1 MESDCTAM
9 NDAELVEQILNGN
22 NNAFRYLVANYQR
35 LVLHVVGRIVRRQ
48 DEVEDICQEVFIKVF
63 RKMKRFRGESRL
75 STWIATIAYNTSIS
89 HVRKLARRGEQ
100 LYEDNPAVIA
110 LERDES
116 LNQKVVEKEE
126 AKKILMEMIE
136 QLPVNYRT
144 VLTLF
149 HLEEFSYKEIEEITG
164 MPEGTIKSYL
174 SRARKLLKGKLE
186 KVVES
191 EKTNFLLIMRENEK
205 YFDAEKIV
213 DEALKSEPNFSLP
226 DNFAEMVAEKVG
238 RKFAW
243 QQYVMEFLIYLGA
256 FVGIAII
263 SAAIALIWY
272 DTNWTEWLN
281 FILTNVG
288 LVVGINFLAVFIL
301 FADRVL
307 LRYFMFKA
315 EEVV

>member
-1 MESDCTAM
+1 MESDNVAM

-63 RKMKRFRGESRL
+63 RKLKRFRGESRL

-116 LNQKVVEKEE
+116 LNQKVVEKDE
-126 AKKILMEMIE
+126 ARKILMEMIE
-136 QLPVNYRT
+136 RLPVNYRT

-174 SRARKLLKGKLE
+174 SRARKLLKEKLE

-191 EKTNFLLIMRENEK
+191 EKTNIF
-205 YFDAEKIV
+205 V
-213 DEALKSEPNFSLP
+213 DYA
-226 DNFAEMVAEKVG
+226 
-238 RKFAW
+238 
-243 QQYVMEFLIYLGA
+243 
-256 FVGIAII
+256 
-263 SAAIALIWY
+263 
-272 DTNWTEWLN
+272 
-281 FILTNVG
+281 
-288 LVVGINFLAVFIL
+288 
-301 FADRVL
+301 
-307 LRYFMFKA
+307 
-315 EEVV
+315 

>member
-1 MESDCTAM
+1 MESDKTAM
-9 NDAELVEQILNGN
+9 NDAELVKQILNGN

-35 LVLHVVGRIVRRQ
+35 LVLHVVGRIVQRQ

-63 RKMKRFRGESRL
+63 RKMNRFRGESRL

-100 LYEDNPAVIA
+100 SYDDKPALIA

-149 HLEEFSYKEIEEITG
+149 HLEEFSYKEIEDITG

-174 SRARKLLKGKLE
+174 SRARKLLKAKLE
-186 KVVES
+186 KVVKT
-191 EKTNFLLIMRENEK
+191 EKTNIF
-205 YFDAEKIV
+205 V
-213 DEALKSEPNFSLP
+213 DYA
-226 DNFAEMVAEKVG
+226 
-238 RKFAW
+238 
-243 QQYVMEFLIYLGA
+243 
-256 FVGIAII
+256 
-263 SAAIALIWY
+263 
-272 DTNWTEWLN
+272 
-281 FILTNVG
+281 
-288 LVVGINFLAVFIL
+288 
-301 FADRVL
+301 
-307 LRYFMFKA
+307 
-315 EEVV
+315 

>member
-1 MESDCTAM
+1 MESDDVAM

-136 QLPVNYRT
+136 LLPVNYRT

-174 SRARKLLKGKLE
+174 SRARKLLKEKLE

-191 EKTNFLLIMRENEK
+191 EKTNIF
-205 YFDAEKIV
+205 V
-213 DEALKSEPNFSLP
+213 DYA
-226 DNFAEMVAEKVG
+226 
-238 RKFAW
+238 
-243 QQYVMEFLIYLGA
+243 
-256 FVGIAII
+256 
-263 SAAIALIWY
+263 
-272 DTNWTEWLN
+272 
-281 FILTNVG
+281 
-288 LVVGINFLAVFIL
+288 
-301 FADRVL
+301 
-307 LRYFMFKA
+307 
-315 EEVV
+315 